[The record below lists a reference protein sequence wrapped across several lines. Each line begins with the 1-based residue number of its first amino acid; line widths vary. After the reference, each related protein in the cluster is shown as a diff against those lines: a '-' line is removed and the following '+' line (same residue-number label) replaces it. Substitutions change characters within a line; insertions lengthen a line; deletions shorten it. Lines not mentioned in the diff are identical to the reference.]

1 MDNVRPLDKLNMWL
15 KSGTLPLL
23 GNKNTILCH
32 IFAALNCSARQNQL
46 NVDLWEPVIT
56 AQLGKE
62 VKGHDW
68 RWIKVFRSR
77 TADDNYSHY
86 WSAEDYFSH
95 CLVHEMSQ
103 TFTMWRLVKMHLLW
117 TFLTSPVHSCQVYD
131 LLTNASHNIMTYH
144 CTCITLWCLLL
155 LFAGCVAAVR
165 LYRVA
170 RCSNS
175 TRCCAHRSSPSCVL
189 ACERRCCARYSC

>member
-1 MDNVRPLDKLNMWL
+1 M
-15 KSGTLPLL
+15 
-23 GNKNTILCH
+23 
-32 IFAALNCSARQNQL
+32 
-46 NVDLWEPVIT
+46 DLWEPVIT

-77 TADDNYSHY
+77 TAADNYSHY

-170 RCSNS
+170 RCSKS

>member
-1 MDNVRPLDKLNMWL
+1 MNNVRPLDKLNMWM

-77 TADDNYSHY
+77 TAADNYSHY

-117 TFLTSPVHSCQVYD
+117 TFLTSPVHSC

-144 CTCITLWCLLL
+144 CTCITLMLVVVICWLCS
-155 LFAGCVAAVR
+155 CCEAVQSGTM
-165 LYRVA
+165 L
-170 RCSNS
+170 
-175 TRCCAHRSSPSCVL
+175 
-189 ACERRCCARYSC
+189 